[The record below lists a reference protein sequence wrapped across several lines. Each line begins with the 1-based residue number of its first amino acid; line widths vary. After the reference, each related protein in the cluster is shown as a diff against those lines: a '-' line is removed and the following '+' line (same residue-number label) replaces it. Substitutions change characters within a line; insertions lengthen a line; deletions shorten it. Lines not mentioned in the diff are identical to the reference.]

1 MGAILRVNGLVK
13 ERRRLTMD
21 MIIYGHRGA
30 RGEAPE
36 NTLAGFRHAID
47 RGVKRLELDLQLS
60 ADHHIVVIH
69 DSTTHRT
76 MDAKGSVR
84 AMTAQELSALKDK
97 QSDHPWAYCTGVPTL
112 ESVIDTC
119 PEIEHFQFEVKSKFI
134 REDRMFCSKLLHIL
148 DSRGMGKRATVTSK
162 DTRLLKVLRSLN
174 PGVSRGFVATARFP
188 EPVRLAHE
196 MGCEYLVADR
206 KLVNRRLVQRAH
218 RRGMHVSVW
227 TVNSMDE
234 MTRLYH
240 RDVDSVITDFPT
252 AAFAHLE
259 HLEKFE
265 GLRTRQSTPAATV
278 APATA

>member
-1 MGAILRVNGLVK
+1 
-13 ERRRLTMD
+13 MD
-21 MIIYGHRGA
+21 MIVYGHRGA

-47 RGVKRLELDLQLS
+47 CGVKRLELDLQLS
-60 ADHHIVVIH
+60 ADKHIVVIH
-69 DSTTHRT
+69 DTTTHRT
-76 MDAKGSVR
+76 MDERGHVR
-84 AMTAQELSALKDK
+84 AMTAQELAGLRDK
-97 QSDHPWAYCTGVPTL
+97 NSGHPWAFSTGVPTL

-134 REDRMFCSKLLHIL
+134 REDHMFCAKLLQIL
-148 DSRGMGKRATVTSK
+148 EAKGLGPRATVTSK

-174 PGVSRGFVATARFP
+174 PDVSRGFVATARFP

-196 MGCEYLVADR
+196 MGCEYLVADK

-234 MTRLYH
+234 ITRLYH
-240 RDVDSVITDFPT
+240 RDVDSVITDYPT

-265 GLRTRQSTPAATV
+265 GSRVRQSRPAATV